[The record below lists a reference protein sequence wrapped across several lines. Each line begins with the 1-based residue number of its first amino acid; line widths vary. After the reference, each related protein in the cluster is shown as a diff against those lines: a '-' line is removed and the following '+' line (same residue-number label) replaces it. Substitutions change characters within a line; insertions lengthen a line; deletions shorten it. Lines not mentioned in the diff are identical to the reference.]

1 MSYAAKASRDPCY
14 LGGGA
19 DGGLVVQEE
28 ANHVGLPEMA
38 RRVKWGVTSL
48 KLQL

>member
-1 MSYAAKASRDPCY
+1 MSYAAKAPCDPCY

-28 ANHVGLPEMA
+28 ANHVGLTEMA
-38 RRVKWGVTSL
+38 RRVQRGVTSL
-48 KLQL
+48 KL